1 MLTLIKR
8 WLGWEQES
16 NTHSSGRGSVR
27 GRPGSATSHLF
38 GKDSPAMRKTSNT
51 GKFRAGGAATGPK
64 PSARAKDD
72 FDPYNTGK
80 FDRGA
85 SWEKI
90 SKNQR

>member
-1 MLTLIKR
+1 MLRLIKR
-8 WLGWEQES
+8 WLGFGDPAAARHAS
-16 NTHSSGRGSVR
+16 RVAGSH
-27 GRPGSATSHLF
+27 RPSSATSHLYK
-38 GKDSPAMRKTSNT
+38 KDSPAMRKTVSSGN
-51 GKFRAGGAATGPK
+51 RAHGSSSGAATK
-64 PSARAKDD
+64 PARKKND